1 MLTGFQARSA
11 SATFSGVASSLPSSY
26 DAAPITTCNGTTV
39 IPRACA
45 TSGGRDAVESVTMAM
60 RGTAEGYLRPVPA
73 GP

>member
-1 MLTGFQARSA
+1 MLTGVQARSA
-11 SATFSGVASSLPSSY
+11 AATFSGVASSLPSSY

-60 RGTAEGYLRPVPA
+60 RGTREGYLRRVA
-73 GP
+73 VGP